1 MSLQTLRV
9 FYAVGMEQFM
19 ERALRYLKHPLVLRG
34 SVALGFLYL
43 LQKIID
49 PAVLGLLT
57 QADARA
63 VLLTVIWCGFA
74 AVHLVMQ
81 VAERSSGP

>member
-1 MSLQTLRV
+1 
-9 FYAVGMEQFM
+9 
-19 ERALRYLKHPLVLRG
+19 
-34 SVALGFLYL
+34 VALGFLYL
-43 LQKIID
+43 LQKIVD

-81 VAERSSGP
+81 VAERSSGPRG